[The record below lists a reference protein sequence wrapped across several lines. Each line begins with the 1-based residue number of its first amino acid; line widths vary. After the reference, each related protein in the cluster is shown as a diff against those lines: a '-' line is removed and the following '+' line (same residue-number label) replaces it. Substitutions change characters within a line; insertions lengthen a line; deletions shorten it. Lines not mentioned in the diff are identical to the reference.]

1 MGAFKTLYTKDT
13 ITTPFVVNK
22 SFSFFG
28 LEEFKSVG
36 IDFLEGKQISGSFA
50 ENPGGVTGILEEEA
64 YNGGNLPFKRNIYYS
79 ARQLFYGNHASSSY
93 ASGSFIENFNNT
105 ISSSI
110 FFPTS
115 SIIPEGGDAVIAII
129 SIPRNL
135 YGDYILPG
143 TFSLGKPNEIIDE
156 LVDDKEGNITLQLDS
171 ENQPVVGNIFYSQGI
186 ITITKNAVSHLTD
199 AQFIE
204 RFTNENNIDKL
215 QISFKSS
222 TTLYETQFKCTI
234 RESEFNYSYNPS
246 LLINSQSNPTGLFL
260 TESRELK
267 LNEEYKSFV
276 TGSDFSPYVT
286 TVGLYNNDQELLAVA
301 KLAQPLPT
309 SQITDTTILVN
320 MDR

>member
-22 SFSFFG
+22 SFTFFG
-28 LEEFKSVG
+28 LDEFRSVG
-36 IDFLEGKQISGSFA
+36 IDFLEGKQIPGTFDK
-50 ENPGGVTGILEEEA
+50 NPGGVTGILEETS
-64 YNGGNLPFKRNIYYS
+64 YNEGFPFKRNVYSS
-79 ARQLFYGNHASSSY
+79 ARQLFYGNHTSSSY
-93 ASGSFIENFNNT
+93 ASGSFIESFGNT

-115 SIIPEGGDAVIAII
+115 SIIPEGGDAVIAVI

-143 TFSLGKPNEIIDE
+143 TFLLGRPNETFSE
-156 LVDDKEGNITLQLDS
+156 LIDDKEGNIILRVNNV
-171 ENQPVVGNIFYSQGI
+171 NQPVVGNIFYSQGI
-186 ITITKNAVSHLTD
+186 ITITKNGVSYLTD
-199 AQFIE
+199 QQFME
-204 RFTNENNIDKL
+204 RFTNENNINKT

-222 TTLYETQFKCTI
+222 VTLYETQLKCSI

-246 LLINSQSNPTGLFL
+246 LLATSQSNPTGLL
-260 TESRELK
+260 VTESREIK
-267 LNEEYKSFV
+267 LNEDYKSFV

-286 TVGLYNNDQELLAVA
+286 TVGLYNNDQELLAIA

-320 MDR
+320 IDR

>member
-22 SFSFFG
+22 SFTFFG
-28 LEEFKSVG
+28 LDEFRSVG
-36 IDFLEGKQISGSFA
+36 IDFLEGKQIPGTFD
-50 ENPGGVTGILEEEA
+50 ENPGGVTGILEETS
-64 YNGGNLPFKRNIYYS
+64 YNEGFPFKRNVYSS
-79 ARQLFYGNHASSSY
+79 ARQLFYGNHTSSSY
-93 ASGSFIENFNNT
+93 ASGSFIESFGNT

-115 SIIPEGGDAVIAII
+115 SIIPEGGDAVIAVI

-143 TFSLGKPNEIIDE
+143 TFLLDRPNETFSE
-156 LVDDKEGNITLQLDS
+156 LIDDKEGNIILRVNDV
-171 ENQPVVGNIFYSQGI
+171 NQPVVGNIFYSQGI
-186 ITITKNAVSHLTD
+186 ITITKNGVSYLTD
-199 AQFIE
+199 QQFIE
-204 RFTNENNIDKL
+204 RITNENNINKT

-222 TTLYETQFKCTI
+222 VTLYETQLKCSI

-246 LLINSQSNPTGLFL
+246 LLVTSQSNPTGLL
-260 TESRELK
+260 ITESREIK
-267 LNEEYKSFV
+267 LNEDYKSFV

-320 MDR
+320 IDR

>member
-22 SFSFFG
+22 SFTFFG
-28 LEEFKSVG
+28 LDEFRSSG
-36 IDFLEGKQISGSFA
+36 IDFLEGKQIQGTFS
-50 ENPGGVTGILEEEA
+50 ENAGGVTGILEETSYSE
-64 YNGGNLPFKRNIYYS
+64 GFPFKRNIYAS
-79 ARQLFYGNHASSSY
+79 ARQLFYGNHTSSSY
-93 ASGSFIENFNNT
+93 ASGSFIESFGNT

-115 SIIPEGGDAVIAII
+115 SIIPEGGDAVIAVI

-143 TFSLGKPNEIIDE
+143 TFLLDRPNETFSE
-156 LVDDKEGNITLQLDS
+156 LIDDKEGNILLRVNDA
-171 ENQPVVGNIFYSQGI
+171 NQPVIGNIFYSQGI
-186 ITITKNAVSHLTD
+186 ITITKNGVSYLTD
-199 AQFIE
+199 SQFME
-204 RFTNENNIDKL
+204 KFTNENNINKT

-222 TTLYETQFKCTI
+222 VTLYETQLKCSI

-246 LLINSQSNPTGLFL
+246 LLATSQSNPTGLL
-260 TESRELK
+260 VTESREIK
-267 LNEEYKSFV
+267 LNEDYKSFV

-286 TVGLYNNDQELLAVA
+286 TVGLYNNDQELLAIA

-320 MDR
+320 IDR